1 MFNIQPVIEA
11 NLVKNK
17 ILDADIYGTNGGLKS
32 ILRKISVC
40 VIGASRTQFI
50 SHLTNY
56 SLSF

>member
-40 VIGASRTQFI
+40 V
-50 SHLTNY
+50 
-56 SLSF
+56 SLEHQGHNSFLI